1 VLLDRPDTRDWNTI
15 ARGDPAMWRTLP
27 SLTALAGDSVDW
39 IAARL
44 PAACHAAETVRETA
58 RSTVV
63 RLTTDAGI
71 VYFKSDHIL
80 PPSEATILVRLA
92 QRRPTQ
98 FAPLLG
104 VDEERGWTLT
114 RDAGPTG
121 PTSLDQKSTDVWRT
135 VVRSFSDLQRN
146 TGLGPDDWVALG
158 CRDFRGP
165 RLFSALCEM
174 IEHAAP
180 DLEAADR
187 DTLRRLLPRIEEA
200 CADLAGDGVPA
211 TLVHQDLV
219 PENIVWNDGQ
229 VVFLDWSDT
238 VVGHPFFGL
247 DRLLDSCWN
256 NAERK
261 TAVIAEYLAAFAEA
275 GSSERLRNSSNRV
288 LWLRVLYEGLR
299 WHHEIGALDPG
310 CEHAARLRADQLLGL
325 TMVARRQS

>member
-1 VLLDRPDTRDWNTI
+1 
-15 ARGDPAMWRTLP
+15 MWRTLP
-27 SLTALAGDSVDW
+27 SLTTLAGSPVDW
-39 IAARL
+39 IEQLL
-44 PAACHAAETVRETA
+44 PAACHTAETVREAA

-63 RLTTDAGI
+63 RLTTDSGI
-71 VYFKSDHIL
+71 VYFKADHIL

-92 QRRPTQ
+92 QSRPAQ
-98 FAPLLG
+98 VAPLLG
-104 VDEERGWTLT
+104 VDEERGWSLT

-121 PTSLDQKSTDVWRT
+121 PTSLDEESTDVWRA
-135 VVRSFSDLQRN
+135 VARAFGDLQRN
-146 TGLGPDDWVALG
+146 TGLGPGDWVALG

-165 RLFSALCEM
+165 RLFAALWEM

-180 DLEAADR
+180 ELETADR
-187 DTLRRLLPRIEEA
+187 DSLRRLLPRIEEA

-219 PENIVWNDGQ
+219 PENLVWSAGR

-256 NAERK
+256 DAERK
-261 TAVIAEYLAAFAEA
+261 AAVIAEYLTGFGEAA
-275 GSSERLRNSSNRV
+275 SSETLRNSSNRV

-299 WHHEIGALDPG
+299 WHHEIQALDPG
-310 CEHAARLRADQLLGL
+310 CEHAARLRADQLQGL
-325 TMVARRQS
+325 TMVARHKS